1 MWANWTVS
9 ASGITAF
16 VGTIGVGQRL
26 SSLVTNNSGT
36 TEINGGS
43 VDTTGNQTY
52 NDAVELGADATL
64 TSTAAGTIEFD
75 TILDGPQNLIVNTS
89 GITRFDGAV
98 GNVAALT
105 SLTTDAGGT
114 TEINGGSVD
123 TTGNQTY
130 NDAVQL
136 GADATLTSTGA
147 GTIEFDTI
155 LDGPQNLIVNT
166 SGITRFDGAV
176 GNVAA
181 LTSLTT
187 DATGTTEI
195 NGGSVDTTGNQTYN
209 DAVQLG
215 ADATLTST
223 GAGTIEFDT
232 ILDGPQNLIVNTS
245 GITRFD
251 GAVGNVAALTSLTT
265 DAGGTTEING
275 GSVDTTGNQTYNDAV
290 QTRCRRHADLNRCR
304 HD

>member
-1 MWANWTVS
+1 M
-9 ASGITAF
+9 
-16 VGTIGVGQRL
+16 
-26 SSLVTNNSGT
+26 
-36 TEINGGS
+36 
-43 VDTTGNQTY
+43 
-52 NDAVELGADATL
+52 
-64 TSTAAGTIEFD
+64 
-75 TILDGPQNLIVNTS
+75 
-89 GITRFDGAV
+89 
-98 GNVAALT
+98 
-105 SLTTDAGGT
+105 
-114 TEINGGSVD
+114 
-123 TTGNQTY
+123 
-130 NDAVQL
+130 
-136 GADATLTSTGA
+136 
-147 GTIEFDTI
+147 
-155 LDGPQNLIVNT
+155 
-166 SGITRFDGAV
+166 
-176 GNVAA
+176 AA

-290 QTRCRRHADLNRCR
+290 ELDSSVVNLTTLTGTDIAFSNTVRSANNGEDSLTVSASGRTTFVGALGDNNQRLNTLISNSGGVTEINGGSVNTTGNQTYDDAVELDSSVVNLTTSSVTT
-304 HD
+304 